1 MTASDNR
8 LHFSDELRE
17 LVGGPMSDEKGRVI
31 DPGPSKAGSHRLA
44 DAAKCLRKHFLK
56 RERAR
61 HQPSSTWTT
70 VEPFVKGT
78 LVHLGLAQMYARMY
92 CRQHDRDEDEFLD
105 PIDAMNAKAQDYRAP
120 PIWRAVLDDCV
131 YSFQSYRSR
140 WELHDEA
147 RYDIIAIE
155 KQYEISVTDPDR
167 DVEYCYTQR
176 LDLGVREK
184 STGGVIF
191 WDHKTT
197 MNYQS
202 WIKYRYELALQFV
215 GYNALGALHY
225 PDFKSTQINYI
236 QLAGEKKSKSKP
248 PTRIQP
254 EFYRPTANIAPAAG
268 IQDLRWKVIQVERN
282 IADFD
287 PDTNPNIET
296 PLDVPGAYDQRICRS
311 SKDYACEFYELCHS
325 RRGN

>member
-1 MTASDNR
+1 
-8 LHFSDELRE
+8 
-17 LVGGPMSDEKGRVI
+17 MSDEKGRVI

-56 RERAR
+56 RDRAR

-70 VEPFVKGT
+70 IEPFVKGT
-78 LVHLGLAQMYARMY
+78 LVHLGLAQMYAQMY
-92 CRQHDRDEDEFLD
+92 CRQQGQAEDEFLD
-105 PIDAMNAKAQDYRAP
+105 PIEAMNNKANDYRAP
-120 PIWRAVLDDCV
+120 DVWRRVLPYCV
-131 YSFQSYRSR
+131 ATVEAYRNR
-140 WELHDEA
+140 WELQDES

-167 DVEYCYTQR
+167 GVDYCYTQR

-197 MNYQS
+197 ATYQS

-225 PDFKSTQINYI
+225 GNDFKSTQINYI
-236 QLAGEKKSKSKP
+236 QLAGEKTYKSKP
-248 PTRIQP
+248 PEP
-254 EFYRPTANIAPAAG
+254 VEPGFYRPTANIAPAAS

-282 IADFD
+282 LTDYD
-287 PDTNPNIET
+287 PETNPHIET

-311 SKDYACEFYELCHS
+311 SKDSACEFYELCHS
-325 RRGN
+325 RRGK

>member
-1 MTASDNR
+1 MADS
-8 LHFSDELRE
+8 
-17 LVGGPMSDEKGRVI
+17 PGRVI

-56 RERAR
+56 RDRAR
-61 HQPSSTWTT
+61 YQPSSTWTT

-92 CRQHDRDEDEFLD
+92 CRQQGQAEDEFLD
-105 PIDAMNAKAQDYRAP
+105 PIEAMNNKAHDHRAP
-120 PIWRAVLDDCV
+120 PIWQQVLPHCV
-131 YSFQSYRSR
+131 ATVEAYRER
-140 WELHDEA
+140 WELQDEA

-197 MNYQS
+197 GSYQS
-202 WIKYRYELALQFV
+202 WIKYRYELALQFI
-215 GYNALGALHY
+215 GYNALGTLHY
-225 PDFKSTQINYI
+225 PEFKSTQINYI
-236 QLAGEKKSKSKP
+236 QLAGEKAFKTKP
-248 PTRIQP
+248 PEP
-254 EFYRPTANIAPAAG
+254 VLPDFHRPTANIAPAAS

-282 IADFD
+282 ISDFD
-287 PDTNPNIET
+287 PETNPHIKT
-296 PLDVPGAYDQRICRS
+296 PLDVPGAYDSNICRR
-311 SKDYACEFYELCHS
+311 SKDSACEFYALCHS